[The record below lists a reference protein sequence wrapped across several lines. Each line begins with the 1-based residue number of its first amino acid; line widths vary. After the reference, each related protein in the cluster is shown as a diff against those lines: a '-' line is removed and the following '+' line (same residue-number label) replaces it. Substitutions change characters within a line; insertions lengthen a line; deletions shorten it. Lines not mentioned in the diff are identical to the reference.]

1 MYKINDIVVYKRDVC
16 RVVGKHR
23 SDFTG
28 ELCYILIPYNN
39 MDGSTKMQV
48 PVSNKGGH
56 LRDLITME
64 EIRELIEKAPAI
76 ETLENKPANMKA
88 QYANLLKG
96 DSLQD
101 LVCIIKTSY
110 GRNQQRIEQ
119 HKKLASVDDE
129 YLQRAEKYL
138 FDEMAVAMHCSY
150 EEAKRYFNEEVA
162 KTVRAAQEG

>member
-1 MYKINDIVVYKRDVC
+1 MYRVGDIVVYKRDVC

-28 ELCYILIPYNN
+28 EPCYILVPYNN

-48 PVSNKGGH
+48 PVSNKAGH
-56 LRDLITME
+56 LRDLVTKE
-64 EIRELIEKAPAI
+64 EIHQLIEETPDI
-76 ETLENKPANMKA
+76 ETLANKPANMKS

-96 DSLQD
+96 EKLSD

-110 GRNQQRIEQ
+110 GRNKIRMEQ

-138 FDEMAVAMHCSY
+138 FDELSVALKMSY
-150 EEAKRYFNEEVA
+150 DEAKQYFNEEVSKIA
-162 KTVRAAQEG
+162 NRQ